1 MREIELKKKD
11 RNRRNME
18 RVCER
23 KCAQMEVHERKTGD
37 RKKKEEEEEKKGGGT
52 KVRNE
57 RIRLNLAYS
66 ICGQTDRQTDRKR
79 LSESNKKTYKVRQ
92 PLSQSQQIE
101 KQMVKI
107 QTDDQGKKRGRG
119 SSRLR

>member
-37 RKKKEEEEEKKGGGT
+37 RKKKEEEEEKKGGGA

-66 ICGQTDRQTDRKR
+66 ICGQTDR
-79 LSESNKKTYKVRQ
+79 
-92 PLSQSQQIE
+92 
-101 KQMVKI
+101 
-107 QTDDQGKKRGRG
+107 
-119 SSRLR
+119 